1 MTIDLDTVIGF
12 VGVTVGLFG
21 LGYAVGANKKMKEV
35 SEVVGKS
42 VDSMISDGKLD
53 IPKEL
58 INETIKERVN
68 EKVDCEI
75 QRKVKAACDNI
86 VVDVKTSMY
95 NKITVM
101 LRREL

>member
-86 VVDVKTSMY
+86 RY
-95 NKITVM
+95 
-101 LRREL
+101 

>member
-42 VDSMISDGKLD
+42 VDSMISTVNL
-53 IPKEL
+53 IFPKNL
-58 INETIKERVN
+58 LMKP
-68 EKVDCEI
+68 
-75 QRKVKAACDNI
+75 
-86 VVDVKTSMY
+86 
-95 NKITVM
+95 
-101 LRREL
+101 LRNG

>member
-42 VDSMISDGKLD
+42 VDSM
-53 IPKEL
+53 
-58 INETIKERVN
+58 
-68 EKVDCEI
+68 
-75 QRKVKAACDNI
+75 
-86 VVDVKTSMY
+86 M
-95 NKITVM
+95 
-101 LRREL
+101 